1 MKRVSKRRSLS
12 ISPPLAAVLLAIIL
26 FLLSGLLPNGY
37 GSDVSIA
44 LAQATNITRLS
55 VFLGVIAAGETLVI
69 ISGGE
74 GIDLS
79 LGGIV
84 TLTAIVTYVLVNGQN
99 SMVIPGLLAA
109 LAVGAIIGLI
119 NGIGIAFLRIAP
131 LVMTLGMSGVITG
144 LILVTQ
150 HGNVSGKVAPIMT
163 QIIARPLFLGIP
175 GAIIIWI
182 IFAVLIWLLL
192 ERTTY
197 GKNLF
202 AIGSNRTTARLSGVN
217 VTGMVLA
224 TYSLAG
230 LLAGLGGFLVVGNTG
245 VVFIR
250 LGDPFLFPA
259 IAAVAVGGTLL
270 SGGKGTY
277 FGTMAGALVLTLITS
292 LLTTMQMG
300 NSVRQMVLGG
310 TLLILVSIYGRQL
323 GFRQ

>member
-1 MKRVSKRRSLS
+1 MKRISQRQSLS

-44 LAQATNITRLS
+44 IAQATNITRLS

-79 LGGIV
+79 LGAIV
-84 TLTAIVTYVLVNGQN
+84 TLTAIITYVLVNGQD
-99 SMVIPGLLAA
+99 SMVLPGLLAA
-109 LAVGAIIGLI
+109 LAVGAAIGLI

-163 QIIARPLFLGIP
+163 RIIARPLIFGIP

-182 IFAVLIWLLL
+182 IFAGLIWLLL

-300 NSVRQMVLGG
+300 DSVRQMVLGG
-310 TLLILVSIYGRQL
+310 TLLILVSIYGRQR